1 MMCCY
6 TLYFKQ
12 ISVIL
17 VVIYFIG
24 GRKIY
29 KCCGQFVLLNQ
40 EFTICH
46 YACIYMYKDC
56 STTERLCL
64 SVYSLYHHDPDNHDG
79 VITHLGP
86 AILDCEVKW
95 ASGGN
100 TMNKASG
107 GDGIPVELLQILKD
121 DAVNMPVNLENSAAA
136 TGLEKVNLHSNL
148 KDRQYQRMLKQSHN
162 CTHLTCQQSNAQ
174 NSPSQALTVR
184 EPWTSRCSS
193 WI

>member
-107 GDGIPVELLQILKD
+107 GDGIPVELFQILKD
-121 DAVNMPVNLENSAAA
+121 DAVNMPANLENSAAA

-148 KDRQYQRMLKQSHN
+148 KERQYQRMLKQSHN
-162 CTHLTCQQSNAQ
+162 CTHLTC
-174 NSPSQALTVR
+174 
-184 EPWTSRCSS
+184 
-193 WI
+193 